1 MAATCSHLPCKQK
14 WEVVRTEAWGQ
25 YTWERILPLTLE
37 HLRQIVSSML
47 SLSFSLHVEDRAK
60 IQLPAVS
67 WFQGSVVEFFQPLFT
82 QSSAL

>member
-14 WEVVRTEAWGQ
+14 WEVVRTEAWSQ
-25 YTWERILPLTLE
+25 YTWECILSLTLE

-47 SLSFSLHVEDRAK
+47 SLSFSLHMEDGAK
-60 IQLPAVS
+60 IQPPTVS
-67 WFQGSVVEFFQPLFT
+67 WFQGSVAGFFQPLFT